1 MILIRA
7 MFKFIKKIDCGTWK
21 GVFIK
26 MRKSDDFPKISIT
39 QAILG
44 WVNWKWPR
52 RSFWESL
59 SMTSSIIF
67 CDSAILTSP
76 KVVVLRLSVLW
87 NSHKHF
93 IFVEATTIN
102 LCGFS
107 FYLCIMC
114 MFSFLL
120 TLKSILTY
128 ICFRSQIHNLK
139 G

>member
-1 MILIRA
+1 

-102 LCGFS
+102 FLWVFILFMYYVYVFLSTYLKVYFNVYLLSITNSQSKRVGRCGP
-107 FYLCIMC
+107 
-114 MFSFLL
+114 
-120 TLKSILTY
+120 
-128 ICFRSQIHNLK
+128 
-139 G
+139 